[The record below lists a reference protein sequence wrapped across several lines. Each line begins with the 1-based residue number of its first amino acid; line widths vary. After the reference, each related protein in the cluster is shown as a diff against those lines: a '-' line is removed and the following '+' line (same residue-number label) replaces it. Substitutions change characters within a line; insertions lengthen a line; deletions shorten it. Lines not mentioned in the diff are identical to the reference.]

1 MPFHQIRWNS
11 VSKLSGENQQY
22 ETTPLGHKLITW
34 SRMEK
39 LEVVSLRAEE
49 REFVLLVA
57 AVVVCEF
64 PLTSDRSDGWR
75 RLIIFEKP
83 SNRVSGTEMI
93 AEPTA
98 FNGFISEET

>member
-1 MPFHQIRWNS
+1 
-11 VSKLSGENQQY
+11 
-22 ETTPLGHKLITW
+22 
-34 SRMEK
+34 MER

-57 AVVVCEF
+57 AVVVCELPF
-64 PLTSDRSDGWR
+64 ESDRSDGWR

-98 FNGFISEET
+98 FNGFISEETYRRAIPFDWMKHLGEWLKVG